1 MSVQV
6 HKVITGPFQ
15 ENSYL
20 IFDTDSREGVC
31 IDPGDDAP
39 AIIAMINNIDCIPLA
54 IINTH
59 AHLDHIGAVST
70 LQKQWSIPFYLHKEE
85 AQVLD
90 TYEETCRFFNITA
103 GEKPTVDFWIKDES
117 LLTFGNLSFTPLF
130 TPGHTPGGTTYII
143 EDHVFVGDTLFRGSV
158 GRTDLPGGNWTTLEE
173 SLLKMIKNIA
183 PEHMLHSGHGPDS
196 TMQLERKENPF
207 LISLVKQLN
216 YKL

>member
-20 IFDTDSREGVC
+20 IFDTETREGVC

-39 AIIAMINNIDCIPLA
+39 AIIDMIDNNDCIPLA

-59 AHLDHIGAVST
+59 AHLDHIGAVSA
-70 LQKQWSIPFYLHKEE
+70 LQKQWDIPFYLHKDESD
-85 AQVLD
+85 VLD
-90 TYEETCRFFNITA
+90 TYEETCRLFNITA
-103 GEKPTVDFWIKDES
+103 GEKPAVDFWIEDES

-158 GRTDLPGGNWTTLEE
+158 GRTDLPGGDWTTLEE
-173 SLLKMIKNIA
+173 SLLKMMEKIA
-183 PEHMLHSGHGPDS
+183 PGHVLHSGHGPDT
-196 TMQLERKENPF
+196 TMDVERMENPF
-207 LISLVKQLN
+207 LFSLINRVN
-216 YKL
+216 

>member
-20 IFDTDSREGVC
+20 IFDTETREGVC

-39 AIIAMINNIDCIPLA
+39 AIIAMINNNDCIPLA

-59 AHLDHIGAVST
+59 AHLDHIGAVSA
-70 LQKQWSIPFYLHKEE
+70 LQKQWDIPFYLHKDES
-85 AQVLD
+85 QVLD
-90 TYEETCRFFNITA
+90 TYEETCRFFNIIA
-103 GEKPTVDFWIKDES
+103 GEKPAVDFWIEDES

-158 GRTDLPGGNWTTLEE
+158 GRTDLPGGDWTTLEE
-173 SLLKMIKNIA
+173 SLLKMMEKIA
-183 PEHMLHSGHGPDS
+183 PEHVLHSGHGPDT
-196 TMQLERKENPF
+196 TMDVERMENPF
-207 LISLVKQLN
+207 LFSLINRVN
-216 YKL
+216 

>member
-20 IFDTDSREGVC
+20 IFDTDSLEGVC

-39 AIIAMINNIDCIPLA
+39 TIIAMIYNNDCIPLA

-59 AHLDHIGAVST
+59 AHLDHIGAVSA
-70 LQKQWSIPFYLHKEE
+70 LQKRWDIPFYLHKNE

-103 GEKPTVDFWIKDES
+103 GEKPIVDFWIEDES

-158 GRTDLPGGNWTTLEE
+158 GRTDLPGGNWSTLEE
-173 SLLKMIKNIA
+173 SLLKMMEKIA
-183 PEHMLHSGHGPDS
+183 PEHTLHSGHGPDT
-196 TMQLERKENPF
+196 TMDVEKMENPF
-207 LISLVKQLN
+207 LISLINRVN
-216 YKL
+216 

>member
-1 MSVQV
+1 MNVQV
-6 HKVITGPFQ
+6 HKVISGPFQ

-20 IFDTDSREGVC
+20 IFDTDSLEGVC

-39 AIIAMINNIDCIPLA
+39 TIIAMINNNDCIPLA

-70 LQKQWSIPFYLHKEE
+70 LQKQWDIPFYLHKNESK
-85 AQVLD
+85 VLD
-90 TYEETCRFFNITA
+90 TYEETCQFFNMTA
-103 GEKPTVDFWIKDES
+103 GEKPAVDFWIEEES
-117 LLTFGNLSFTPLF
+117 LLTFGNLSFMILF

-173 SLLKMIKNIA
+173 SLLKMMENIA
-183 PEHMLHSGHGPDS
+183 PEDTLHSGHGPDT
-196 TMQLERKENPF
+196 TMEVERIENPF
-207 LISLVKQLN
+207 LISLIN
-216 YKL
+216 RAN